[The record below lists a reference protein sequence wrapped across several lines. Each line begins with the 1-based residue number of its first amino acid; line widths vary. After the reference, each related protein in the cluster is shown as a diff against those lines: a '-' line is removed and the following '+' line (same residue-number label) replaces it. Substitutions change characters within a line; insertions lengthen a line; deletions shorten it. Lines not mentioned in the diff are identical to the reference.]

1 MRVNR
6 IYASFIVDD
15 CATIGTSAVTIQ
27 SANKIDPSMFLV
39 TNECIEIVCTKNVNS
54 THSSDDVNHFDRHC
68 L

>member
-39 TNECIEIVCTKNVNS
+39 TEIVCTKDVNS